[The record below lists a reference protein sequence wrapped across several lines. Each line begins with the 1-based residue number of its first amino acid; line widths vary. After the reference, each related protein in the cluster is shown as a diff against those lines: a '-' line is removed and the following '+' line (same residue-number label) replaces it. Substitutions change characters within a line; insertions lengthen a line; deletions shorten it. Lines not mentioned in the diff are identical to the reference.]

1 MNTKTKNIIALT
13 AVISTLTLSGCVST
27 NASKTG
33 GSDYRTAETRKA
45 GEVQYGTLM
54 NVRTVSIREN
64 EGNEA
69 RNAGSLGSGGAILG
83 GTVGSGMGDSGS
95 AKGALLGM
103 LVGAVAGAV
112 TSNTI
117 GEVEGWEM
125 DVQLPDSKIIV
136 VVQAK
141 KENEQFNT
149 GMKVRVV
156 KYGDVFRVTAI

>member
-1 MNTKTKNIIALT
+1 MQTTPKRIIT
-13 AVISTLTLSGCVST
+13 ISAIITSLTLSGCVTT

-45 GEVQYGTLM
+45 GEVQYGTLI

-64 EGNEA
+64 EGAEA
-69 RNAGSLGSGGAILG
+69 ANNRSVGTGGAILG
-83 GTVGSGMGDSGS
+83 GTLGSGMGDSGS
-95 AKGALLGM
+95 AKGALIGM

-112 TSNTI
+112 TSNSVS
-117 GEVEGWEM
+117 EVDGWEI
-125 DVQLPDSKIIV
+125 DVQLADGKTIV

-141 KENEQFNT
+141 KENENFTN

-156 KYGDVFRVTAI
+156 KYGETYRVTPV

>member
-1 MNTKTKNIIALT
+1 MKTTTKNIITIA
-13 AVISTLTLSGCVST
+13 AMVSTLSLAGCVTT

-64 EGNEA
+64 ERAEA
-69 RNAGSLGSGGAILG
+69 ANNRSVGSGGAILG
-83 GTVGSGMGDSGS
+83 GALGSGMGDSGS

-103 LVGAVAGAV
+103 LIGAVAGAV
-112 TSNTI
+112 TSDKM

-125 DVQLPDSKIIV
+125 DVQLPDGKIIV

-141 KENEQFNT
+141 KENETFTN

-156 KYGDVFRVTAI
+156 KYGETFRVTAV